1 MKDSFG
7 REINYMRISV
17 TDRCNLRC
25 RYCMPPEGIVTAE
38 RANVLS
44 FDEILRVARAGVWLG
59 INRLRL
65 TGGEPLARR
74 GLAELVRDLAA
85 IPGVESL
92 ALTTNGVLLGDMLA
106 DLAAA
111 GLTGVNV
118 SIDTLDRRKFAEL
131 TGADAL
137 DAVLASLRRAL
148 AVPGLSVKVNAV
160 MLAGFNDDEIV
171 RLAGLAAG
179 DDVAVRFIEMMPI
192 GRGRDFKTVS
202 RDEVLAELEGVYGQP
217 RAVRGDGAGPAVY
230 YRFPHMRGRIG
241 FISALSHNFC
251 DGCNKLRLTA
261 EGLIKPCLQYE
272 SGYDLRGLL
281 RGGAGEREIAGAIAE
296 AIRNKPRSHRFGE
309 SCIPGGESKPMFKIG
324 G

>member
-118 SIDTLDRRKFAEL
+118 SIDTLDRRKFA
-131 TGADAL
+131 
-137 DAVLASLRRAL
+137 
-148 AVPGLSVKVNAV
+148 
-160 MLAGFNDDEIV
+160 
-171 RLAGLAAG
+171 
-179 DDVAVRFIEMMPI
+179 
-192 GRGRDFKTVS
+192 
-202 RDEVLAELEGVYGQP
+202 
-217 RAVRGDGAGPAVY
+217 
-230 YRFPHMRGRIG
+230 
-241 FISALSHNFC
+241 
-251 DGCNKLRLTA
+251 
-261 EGLIKPCLQYE
+261 
-272 SGYDLRGLL
+272 
-281 RGGAGEREIAGAIAE
+281 
-296 AIRNKPRSHRFGE
+296 
-309 SCIPGGESKPMFKIG
+309 
-324 G
+324 